1 MVCKATPNKV
11 NQNRPVYEK
20 RSFLNSQNNASYA
33 YLESID
39 HGFSYE
45 PHDVHSKVHER
56 LYLCFDAFVPKG
68 EKMTLMKVLQLPDR
82 LMLLSGAND
91 VEVEK
96 MNNAIRILCRAFSV
110 TEEGLCREDWVEAS
124 QVFAEAERQRR
135 RRGEQSLVDLLGDA
149 CFDLV
154 DEEYDGTVGIEEL
167 KLIMKSLQIPQEA
180 SYIFFTVGNVDKSE
194 RLEREEIYDSFH
206 NLWLEP
212 YDPKYDYL
220 YGNKH

>member
-1 MVCKATPNKV
+1 MVCHEASKV
-11 NQNRPVYEK
+11 DKNMSVYHK

-39 HGFSYE
+39 HDFSYD
-45 PHDVHSKVHER
+45 PHDVHPKFHER
-56 LYLCFDAFVPKG
+56 LYRCFDAFVQDG
-68 EKMTLMKVLQLPDR
+68 EKMTLTKVLQLPDR

-91 VEVEK
+91 EEVEK
-96 MNNAIRILCRAFSV
+96 MNNAIRMLCRAFSV

-135 RRGEQSLVDLLGDA
+135 RRGEQSLIALIGDA

-167 KLIMKSLQIPQEA
+167 KFIMRSLQIPEEA
-180 SYIFFTVGNVDKSE
+180 SYIFFDVANVDKSE

-220 YGNKH
+220 YENKH